1 MLKHFVQIS
10 IAAALLAATLP
21 LAQAGPPLICH
32 PYDIGAATSLPWTG
46 GGSGW
51 DNPDPK
57 YDVKRLAADTLALL
71 DTNTPVLVRME
82 TMRRAVIYGANK
94 HDQARALLSG
104 LRARTASGGSALA
117 NFDYGYLLSSFS
129 QMTWR
134 YKEDL
139 TGGVDGYEFVKK
151 ALAIQPDSAEMH
163 FAAAIMAS
171 WPARP
176 TDREEHLRK
185 ARAAS
190 GYALL
195 ARNVASHF

>member
-1 MLKHFVQIS
+1 MLKLF

-32 PYDIGAATSLPWTG
+32 PYDIGAAASLPWGG

-71 DTNTPVLVRME
+71 DTNAPVLVRME
-82 TMRRAVIYGANK
+82 TMRRAVIYGANN

-104 LRARTASGGSALA
+104 LHGRAVTGGSALA
-117 NFDYGYLLSSFS
+117 NFDYGYLLASLG

-163 FAAAIMAS
+163 FAAAIIAS
-171 WPARP
+171 SPPRP
-176 TDREEHLRK
+176 GDREEHLRK

-190 GYALL
+190 GDALL

>member
-1 MLKHFVQIS
+1 MLKQLS
-10 IAAALLAATLP
+10 IAAVLLAAALP

-32 PYDIGAATSLPWTG
+32 PYEIGAAASLPWSG

-71 DTNTPVLVRME
+71 DANSPVLVRME
-82 TMRRAVIYGANK
+82 TMRRAVIYGANN

-117 NFDYGYLLSSFS
+117 NFDYGYMLSSFG

-139 TGGVDGYEFVKK
+139 TGGVDGYDYVKK
-151 ALAIQPDSAEMH
+151 ALAIQPDSAEIH
-163 FAAAIMAS
+163 FAAAIIAS
-171 WPARP
+171 SPLRAGE
-176 TDREEHLRK
+176 REEHIRK

-190 GYALL
+190 GDALL

>member
-1 MLKHFVQIS
+1 MHKLF
-10 IAAALLAATLP
+10 IAAVLLAASFQ

-32 PYDIGAATSLPWTG
+32 AYDIGTAASLPWGG

-51 DNPDPK
+51 DNPDTK

-71 DTNTPVLVRME
+71 DSKSPVLVRME
-82 TMRRAVIYGANK
+82 TMRRAVIYGANN

-104 LRARTASGGSALA
+104 LRGRAANGGSALA
-117 NFDYGYLLSSFS
+117 NFDYGYMLASFN

-139 TGGVDGYEFVKK
+139 TGGVDGYEFVTK

-171 WPARP
+171 SPPRPA
-176 TDREEHLRK
+176 DREEHLRK

-190 GYALL
+190 GDALL

>member
-1 MLKHFVQIS
+1 MLKLF
-10 IAAALLAATLP
+10 IAAVLLAAALP

-32 PYDIGAATSLPWTG
+32 PYDIGAAASLPWGG

-71 DTNTPVLVRME
+71 DANSPVLVRME
-82 TMRRAVIYGANK
+82 TLRRAVIYGANN

-104 LRARTASGGSALA
+104 LRARTASGGSAPA
-117 NFDYGYLLSSFS
+117 NFDYGYLLASFG

-139 TGGVDGYEFVKK
+139 TGGVDGYEIVKK

-163 FAAAIMAS
+163 FAAAIIAS
-171 WPARP
+171 FPLRAG
-176 TDREEHLRK
+176 DREEHLRK
-185 ARAAS
+185 ARGAS

-195 ARNVASHF
+195 ARNVASNF